1 MVHMPSLEIWEW
13 GLKIF
18 GSALTLTTHVDHLLL
33 YHTTTNMHKLRAQ
46 TFITTPVTVPHST
59 GKMIKN
65 KHAVVNSKTIY
76 PRSTWQTAVQLV
88 LCKLHV

>member
-33 YHTTTNMHKLRAQ
+33 YLHNQHAQ
-46 TFITTPVTVPHST
+46 TQSTNLYHYSSHVPHST
-59 GKMIKN
+59 GKMIKT
-65 KHAVVNSKTIY
+65 SMQWLI
-76 PRSTWQTAVQLV
+76 L
-88 LCKLHV
+88 KLYTLGARGKQ

>member
-46 TFITTPVTVPHST
+46 MYT
-59 GKMIKN
+59 
-65 KHAVVNSKTIY
+65 
-76 PRSTWQTAVQLV
+76 
-88 LCKLHV
+88 

>member
-46 TFITTPVTVPHST
+46 TFITTCNAAGSEAMVGDTCVSSLTVI
-59 GKMIKN
+59 G
-65 KHAVVNSKTIY
+65 
-76 PRSTWQTAVQLV
+76 TAIGD
-88 LCKLHV
+88 